1 MKQLI
6 DGISKFRREVFPE
19 HSTLFG
25 DLVSAQNP
33 HTLFITC
40 ADSRI
45 VPNMITQTNPGDLFL
60 CRTVGNL
67 VPPYGES
74 DHSVSSAIEYSVT
87 ALNVPN
93 IVICGHSDC
102 GAMKALL
109 KPEALERLP
118 QTRSWLRYAHS
129 AREVVHGRDGLAPE
143 GDGLSALVEQN
154 VVTQLEHLKTHP
166 CVAARL
172 ARGQLQLYGLVY
184 KIHSG
189 EVTAYDAVAD
199 SFVPVDGRLPSATP
213 RTHLQV
219 VTRKEVA

>member
-19 HSTLFG
+19 HSTLFS
-25 DLVSAQNP
+25 DLVSAQHP
-33 HTLFITC
+33 DALFITC

-45 VPNMITQTNPGDLFL
+45 DPNMITQTKPGDLFI

-74 DHSVSSAIEYSVT
+74 DHSVSSAIEYAVT

-93 IVICGHSDC
+93 IIVCGHSDC

-109 KPEALERLP
+109 KPESLEKLP
-118 QTRSWLRYAHS
+118 QTRSWLRYGHS
-129 AREVVHGRDGLAPE
+129 AREVVHGRDGLAPGTGE
-143 GDGLSALVEQN
+143 LSALVEQN
-154 VVTQLEHLKTHP
+154 VITQLEHLKTHP

-189 EVTAYDAVAD
+189 EVSAYDAVTG
-199 SFVPVDGRLPSATP
+199 SFSPVDGRLPSATP
-213 RTHLQV
+213 HTYLQLL
-219 VTRKEVA
+219 TKEVA